1 MQNKIYLFLI
11 IVFLINCQ
19 QTSEINEQNND
30 SINDSMKGKIH
41 FTLIIFLSMVI
52 GLVAIVIILMFI
64 YQPSISNSQNI
75 IVPTTETND
84 GEELEDLNIDP
95 RPLNEN
101 K

>member
-1 MQNKIYLFLI
+1 MQNIIFLLLI
-11 IVFLINCQ
+11 SIFLINCQ
-19 QTSEINEQNND
+19 QTSEINDHN
-30 SINDSMKGKIH
+30 NDSMKGKIH

-52 GLVAIVIILMFI
+52 GLVAIIIILMFI
-64 YQPSISNSQNI
+64 YQTSISNSQNI
-75 IVPTTETND
+75 IIPTTETND

>member
-1 MQNKIYLFLI
+1 
-11 IVFLINCQ
+11 
-19 QTSEINEQNND
+19 
-30 SINDSMKGKIH
+30 
-41 FTLIIFLSMVI
+41 MVI

>member
-1 MQNKIYLFLI
+1 MQNTIYLFLI
-11 IVFLINCQ
+11 SIFLINCQ
-19 QTSEINEQNND
+19 QTSEINNQIND
-30 SINDSMKGKIH
+30 SIKRKIH

-52 GLVAIVIILMFI
+52 GLVVIIIFLMFI

-75 IVPTTETND
+75 IIPTTETND

>member
-1 MQNKIYLFLI
+1 MQNQIYLFLI
-11 IVFLINCQ
+11 IIFLINCQ
-19 QTSEINEQNND
+19 QTSEINEQ
-30 SINDSMKGKIH
+30 SNDSMKGKIH

-52 GLVAIVIILMFI
+52 GLVVITIFLMFI

-75 IVPTTETND
+75 IIPTTETND

>member
-1 MQNKIYLFLI
+1 MQNTIYLFLI
-11 IVFLINCQ
+11 SIFLINCQ
-19 QTSEINEQNND
+19 QTSEINNQ
-30 SINDSMKGKIH
+30 INDSMKGKIH

>member
-1 MQNKIYLFLI
+1 MQNIIFLFLI
-11 IVFLINCQ
+11 SIFLINCQ
-19 QTSEINEQNND
+19 QTSEINEQN
-30 SINDSMKGKIH
+30 NDSMKGKIH

-64 YQPSISNSQNI
+64 YQPSISNSQTI

>member
-1 MQNKIYLFLI
+1 MQNTIYLFLI
-11 IVFLINCQ
+11 SIFLINFQ
-19 QTSEINEQNND
+19 QTSEINNQIND
-30 SINDSMKGKIH
+30 SIKRKIH

-52 GLVAIVIILMFI
+52 GLVVITIFLMFI

-75 IVPTTETND
+75 IIPTTETND

>member
-11 IVFLINCQ
+11 IIFLINCQ

-30 SINDSMKGKIH
+30 SIN
-41 FTLIIFLSMVI
+41 
-52 GLVAIVIILMFI
+52 
-64 YQPSISNSQNI
+64 
-75 IVPTTETND
+75 
-84 GEELEDLNIDP
+84 IDP

>member
-1 MQNKIYLFLI
+1 MQNTIYLFLI
-11 IVFLINCQ
+11 SIFLINCQ
-19 QTSEINEQNND
+19 QTSEINNQIND
-30 SINDSMKGKIH
+30 SIKRKIH

>member
-1 MQNKIYLFLI
+1 MQNTIYLFLI
-11 IVFLINCQ
+11 SIFLINCQ
-19 QTSEINEQNND
+19 QTSEINNQIND
-30 SINDSMKGKIH
+30 SIKRKIH

-52 GLVAIVIILMFI
+52 GLVVITIFLMFI

-75 IVPTTETND
+75 IIPTTETND

-95 RPLNEN
+95 RILNKN

>member
-1 MQNKIYLFLI
+1 MQNTIYLFLI
-11 IVFLINCQ
+11 SIFLINCQ
-19 QTSEINEQNND
+19 QTSEINNQIND
-30 SINDSMKGKIH
+30 SIKRKIH

-52 GLVAIVIILMFI
+52 GLVVITIFLMFI

-75 IVPTTETND
+75 IIPTTETND

>member
-11 IVFLINCQ
+11 IIFLINCQ
-19 QTSEINEQNND
+19 QTSEINDHN
-30 SINDSMKGKIH
+30 NDSMKGKIH

-52 GLVAIVIILMFI
+52 GLVAIIIILMFI
-64 YQPSISNSQNI
+64 YQPSINSQNI
-75 IVPTTETND
+75 IIPTTETND